1 MFYIFLGKRRGIPW
15 SLGLVQGISCLGALQ
30 SRNSQVWVVCV
41 RLGALALKVE
51 TTPYLPAVAFET
63 EVEWIDSFWPGE
75 LGEIHHG
82 KEWKD
87 DFCTAAL
94 ELHEENI
101 MVDIQRKLPALKIP
115 HHASLFNHLILGLNP
130 CVSNAHEKALEENS
144 YGFCH
149 RKSLLWADTLS
160 KASRSEDTQIDR
172 RRLRQKSDTDIDT
185 ARDHNQDQLSSCTQ
199 HILSMNLAGVF
210 DRDRKVVS
218 EP

>member
-1 MFYIFLGKRRGIPW
+1 MTVVFYMFVGKRRGIPW
-15 SLGLVQGISCLGALQ
+15 SWGLVQGISCLGALQ
-30 SRNSQVWVVCV
+30 TRNSQVLVVSV

-82 KEWKD
+82 KDWKD

-130 CVSNAHEKALEENS
+130 CV
-144 YGFCH
+144 
-149 RKSLLWADTLS
+149 
-160 KASRSEDTQIDR
+160 
-172 RRLRQKSDTDIDT
+172 
-185 ARDHNQDQLSSCTQ
+185 
-199 HILSMNLAGVF
+199 
-210 DRDRKVVS
+210 
-218 EP
+218 